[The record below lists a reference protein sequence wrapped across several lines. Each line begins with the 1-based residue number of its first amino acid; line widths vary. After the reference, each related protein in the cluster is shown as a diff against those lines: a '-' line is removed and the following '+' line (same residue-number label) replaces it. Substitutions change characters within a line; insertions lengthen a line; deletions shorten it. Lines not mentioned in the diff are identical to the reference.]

1 MRLAR
6 SVSLVALLALIVVP
20 LALALGFTDDSF
32 NIPPA
37 YVGQPYTKQ
46 FDGRGGCGPALPYQ
60 YTIIGGALPPGL
72 SLSLSGLIS
81 PNDIFAVLARSVTS
95 FTRWRTSCV
104 AFCSCRRSR

>member
-1 MRLAR
+1 MRFTRITLLSA
-6 SVSLVALLALIVVP
+6 LVALVVVP
-20 LALALGFTDDSF
+20 AALAIRFTDDSF

-81 PNDIFAVLARSVTS
+81 SNDTFAALVRSVTS

-104 AFCSCRRSR
+104 AFCSSRRLR